1 MSINRRLI
9 GTFLT
14 FFASAVVHVV
24 FLPKMFHNGEM
35 QWDYGLCFII
45 SPFIVGFEI
54 LLTAYIKSSE
64 SMQKVAKKVP
74 RLARIVFINICIPVL
89 GHYAFLPAMHRGR
102 VFDKTIDPLFA
113 TFKIQP
119 PNGGGNFQKLEL
131 K

>member
-1 MSINRRLI
+1 MSIKRRII

-24 FLPKMFHNGEM
+24 CLPKMFHNGEI

-54 LLTAYIKSSE
+54 ILREYIKRSE
-64 SMQKVAKKVP
+64 SVQKMARKVP
-74 RLARIVFINICIPVL
+74 RIARIIFLNICVPVM

-102 VFDKTIDPLFA
+102 VLDKTIDSLFA

-119 PNGGGNFQKLEL
+119 PNVGVNLEKLEL
-131 K
+131 